1 MSGLMGDGV
10 STPTKTGFL
19 RSGLDSKG
27 GYEQTPS
34 PPPVEQVT
42 PAKNQVGTTELTN
55 EAGLRA
61 SLAARKMSP
70 AEIDRQVEQYK
81 KASGRR

>member
-1 MSGLMGDGV
+1 MSGLIGQ
-10 STPTKTGFL
+10 SN
-19 RSGLDSKG
+19 GLSF
-27 GYEQTPS
+27 QTNTQLKQMEKDAAPS

-42 PAKNQVGTTELTN
+42 NPAKNQVGTTELTN

-61 SLAARKMSP
+61 ALAARKMSP